1 MIKNTL
7 LMIATFFSA
16 ITAAE
21 ENQSKAKTYQLEIAS
36 QPLPQAINK
45 LSEATGL
52 EIIFFSEIAEG
63 KTSTNISGNYTP
75 NQAIDFMLAG
85 TDLQRIELDQSG
97 AMGIKPIGSQNKRE
111 NKTATAKSQQTITQD
126 NDNNRNNSND
136 ASDDVNQP
144 QSNDESSEE
153 DDADD
158 FDTIL
163 VTGSRIRDTNIIS
176 PIPTVTVT
184 VEEIEAAGTVD
195 LGEIVEEIP
204 GVYLGLSPTNTLLS
218 TQNAGLS
225 AISLRSLGTNRT
237 LTLIN
242 GRRVVSN
249 SGNAQRVDTATI
261 PAGFI
266 DRVDITTGGAS
277 AVYGSDAIAGVA
289 NIILKND
296 YEGFDFNVRYED
308 SDEGGRATTSGDLT
322 WGSAFGHD
330 DRGQIMVG
338 ANWEQ
343 RDPLLATDRE
353 YALNNLE
360 IDLETGELEPN
371 LSSILPGGRFEVGD
385 AWNNNGIWQN
395 DQEGSIY
402 CLDDGRVPACDD
414 YQSALDGWD
423 FRPFN
428 MIFPERDRYSVM
440 LNGTYQLSDTL
451 IASTMLQYS
460 ETDTLAART
469 PATGNDSDT
478 FGSFDD
484 PIRIGDIPADNPFI
498 HPAVLETLS
507 GTVDWRRRFV
517 EVGFRDRQ
525 SNRATTRY
533 SFGLD
538 GQFNSNW
545 YWSGYIG
552 RGTFEQHQEKHNEVN
567 RQNIHFAINV
577 EEDPDSPGNYRCIDA
592 GARAN
597 GCVPL
602 NVFGEG
608 SITPAMADYIR
619 HTIMLDQRLTQTT
632 ASFIVNG
639 DAWELPAGYVQMAF
653 GLDYRKEEQV
663 ATGDPVTNAGL
674 TSSST
679 LLDIDADFDV
689 TEAFVEFNVPLLA
702 DRPGVKSLDLATA
715 LRLADYSTI
724 GDVSS
729 WNLGLSYAP
738 SDNIRFRGQISQ
750 AQRAPDI
757 TELFSPQRSDFDSF
771 NDPCDGVTADTTG
784 TVANNC
790 RADAGIAAAIA
801 ANGVFEEDGGS
812 IFGPNIG
819 NPNLIEE
826 TADTVTF
833 GVVLTPER
841 WKGFSFIADYYKIEV
856 EDAISSVNSQL
867 AAELCYSDVNF
878 TSNRFCDSITR
889 DADGQVSR
897 IINQEENL
905 NSIISEGI
913 DVTMAYEFELPRIP
927 GEFKAK
933 FNYAY
938 IMKNESNFDGPDG
951 EVTDDFLGEVG
962 LPENESRFTLN
973 WKHNN
978 WRLRYRL
985 KYTGTV
991 RDDNDPAPEDVFGF
1005 ITFDSVYVHDLYA
1018 SYTLDRDH
1026 RYRFYAGIKNIGNEH
1041 GPYLPDGY
1049 NYGSNFNVNS
1059 NYDRVG
1065 RRFYAGMKFTW

>member
-1 MIKNTL
+1 MIKNTM
-7 LMIATFFSA
+7 LMIATLFSTHA
-16 ITAAE
+16 VAE
-21 ENQSKAKTYQLEIAS
+21 DRQNQAKTYQLEIAS

-63 KTSTNISGNYTP
+63 KTSSMVSGNYTP
-75 NQAIDFMLAG
+75 DQAIDFMLAG
-85 TDLQRIELDQSG
+85 TDLQRIELDQNG
-97 AMGIKPIGSQNKRE
+97 AMGIKPISSQMQGQGQKKTTTQSKPTTVRPENNQTNETKNDSNPPPTNGGS
-111 NKTATAKSQQTITQD
+111 
-126 NDNNRNNSND
+126 
-136 ASDDVNQP
+136 SDQ
-144 QSNDESSEE
+144 ETT
-153 DDADD
+153 DD

-163 VTGSRIRDTNIIS
+163 VTGSRIRETNIIS

-308 SDEGGRATTSGDLT
+308 SDEGGRDTTSANFT
-322 WGSAFGHD
+322 WGSAFAE
-330 DRGQIMVG
+330 DRGQIMIG
-338 ANWEQ
+338 GNWEE
-343 RDPLLATDRE
+343 RNPLLATDRD

-371 LSSILPGGRFEVGD
+371 LSSFLPGGRFEVGD

-428 MIFPERDRYSVM
+428 MIFPERDRFSVM
-440 LNGTYQLSDTL
+440 LNGTYELSNTL
-451 IASTMLQYS
+451 IASTMIQYS

-478 FGSFDD
+478 FGPFDD

-498 HPAVLETLS
+498 HPAVQETLS

-538 GQFNSNW
+538 GQFNTNW
-545 YWSGYIG
+545 YWSGYVG
-552 RGTFEQHQEKHNEVN
+552 RGTYEQHQEKHNEVN
-567 RQNIHFAINV
+567 RQHIQFALSV
-577 EEDPDSPGNYRCIDA
+577 EADPDNPGGYRCIDA

-602 NVFGEG
+602 NVFGVG

-619 HTIMLDQRLTQTT
+619 HTIMLEQKLTQTT

-639 DAWELPAGYVQMAF
+639 DAWSLPAGNVQMAF

-679 LLDIDADFDV
+679 LLDIDAEFDV
-689 TEAFVEFNVPLLA
+689 TEAFVEFNVPLIA
-702 DRPGVKSLDLATA
+702 DRPGIKALDLATA
-715 LRLADYSTI
+715 FRYADYSTI
-724 GDVSS
+724 GNVSS
-729 WNLGLSYAP
+729 WNLGLSFAP

-771 NDPCDGVTADTTG
+771 NDPCDGVTADTSG
-784 TVANNC
+784 VVADNC
-790 RADAGIAAAIA
+790 RAEPGIAATIA
-801 ANGVFEEDGGS
+801 ANGIFEEDGSS

-833 GVVLTPER
+833 GVVFTPER
-841 WKGFSFIADYYKIEV
+841 WDGFSFIADYYKIEV

-867 AAELCYSDVNF
+867 AAELCYADVNF
-878 TSNRFCDSITR
+878 TTNRFCDSITR

-913 DVTMAYEFELPRIP
+913 DVTMAYEFEFPRIP
-927 GEFKAK
+927 GQFKAK

-985 KYTGTV
+985 KYTGSV
-991 RDDNDPAPEDVFGF
+991 RDDNDPDPEDVFGF

-1049 NYGSNFNVNS
+1049 ASGSNFNVNS